1 MNTDMMLL
9 VLSIFTLFLQ
19 IHTQQT
25 FDPSRLT
32 VSQASVYK
40 ESNTVQPKTDR
51 STDVQ
56 KDTQEASSKPSL
68 FTSVTAYNKRP
79 TFTVIHDYQLGE
91 FRFDCEIP
99 GSENTG
105 YICYLLIGDDNKQLL
120 KTGSYERS
128 GKIQCIFTISEN
140 SLFIRLQSVKIKSV
154 SCNYSPKTDLTKRS
168 PNSDKYN
175 LTAFIPVQNHKVTQ
189 HQTPNTTQRSTT
201 YSTQSF
207 STITPATVTQKTAT
221 PLKPLNV
228 SWSTTEGL
236 NTSTQTAGLGAQIR
250 LLMVIVTSG
259 GVFLSGLMGVCL
271 ICFIRQK
278 PLKKSPMNPS
288 VASTHQSPDEAE
300 EHEELSEENED
311 KVYHVYCTI
320 PDISTEHRTFYSL
333 AQMANQP
340 L

>member
-207 STITPATVTQKTAT
+207 STITPATVTQTSLATESSPCLENTTNSTA
-221 PLKPLNV
+221 
-228 SWSTTEGL
+228 E
-236 NTSTQTAGLGAQIR
+236 IR